1 MPAREQSMEAF
12 VSQQKAAARHAREN
26 RRLAESLSLWRS
38 VLPLDVDDVEV
49 NTAIADLEKQIDSQS
64 RELLGRAEVAYARGS
79 RREGDT
85 LMLKVLALQPG
96 QERALA
102 ELRKSTSARTQAQQ
116 VAKNKEENQVQLAR
130 QKKSPGSVEYQLHSL
145 YAAGDYTALLATSA
159 GLKGEPDAEI
169 ARLLRSTHVAMADQ
183 AARQGQRDAELEH
196 LMSAITVFPA
206 VPDPLLDRSVV
217 LRKELSKE
225 WYQRGNG
232 LMKGDLPG
240 AIAALEKSLGYNPE
254 NRLARLKLKQ
264 ARVLQRNLLKIQ
276 GNSSVVD

>member
-1 MPAREQSMEAF
+1 
-12 VSQQKAAARHAREN
+12 
-26 RRLAESLSLWRS
+26 
-38 VLPLDVDDVEV
+38 
-49 NTAIADLEKQIDSQS
+49 
-64 RELLGRAEVAYARGS
+64 
-79 RREGDT
+79 
-85 LMLKVLALQPG
+85 
-96 QERALA
+96 
-102 ELRKSTSARTQAQQ
+102 
-116 VAKNKEENQVQLAR
+116 
-130 QKKSPGSVEYQLHSL
+130 
-145 YAAGDYTALLATSA
+145 
-159 GLKGEPDAEI
+159 
-169 ARLLRSTHVAMADQ
+169 MADQ

-276 GNSSVVD
+276 GNSSEID